1 MLMYIFLLTT
11 LWITASSWLQFHVHL
26 AFLFGDWG
34 KTLCLFYCWCLIC
47 ALHPCLILLQKL
59 LAPLLRWVFI
69 LKRSWMFSMWCVNRR
84 SSKIYQGQDVEAC
97 PLQQIQLL
105 RSNVNDFQNDMV
117 IQTSKQTTWQVTV
130 CQKNSI
136 VIQFGIKLKNLAASP
151 CLLDSCSE

>member
-26 AFLFGDWG
+26 TFLFGDWG

-69 LKRSWMFSMWCVNRR
+69 LKRSWMFSMWCANRR

-130 CQKNSI
+130 CQRNSI